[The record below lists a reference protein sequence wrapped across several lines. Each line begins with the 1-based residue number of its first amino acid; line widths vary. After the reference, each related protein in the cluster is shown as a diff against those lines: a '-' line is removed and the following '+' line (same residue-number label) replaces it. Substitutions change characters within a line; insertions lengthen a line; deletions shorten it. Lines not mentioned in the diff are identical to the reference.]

1 MSGEWENE
9 RNVRLEVDLHA
20 GGPVGRPQPKFIYR
34 ESGRMSQ
41 GQ

>member
-20 GGPVGRPQPKFIYR
+20 GGPVGRPQPTDIYKVIGDD
-34 ESGRMSQ
+34 E
-41 GQ
+41 